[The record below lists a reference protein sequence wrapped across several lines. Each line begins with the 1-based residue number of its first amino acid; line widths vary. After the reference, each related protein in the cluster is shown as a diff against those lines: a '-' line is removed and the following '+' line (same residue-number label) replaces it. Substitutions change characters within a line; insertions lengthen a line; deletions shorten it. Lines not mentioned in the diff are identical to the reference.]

1 MMSELE
7 TSDLA
12 MIDEAAKRF
21 ARAEICPQLQAW
33 EDAGEFPRD
42 LYRKLAGM
50 GWLGLGYPEDL
61 GGTPAPWAARIT
73 LSRTLS
79 RYTGS
84 GGVMAGAFSHSIGLP
99 PILNH
104 GSDELKRRVI
114 PEVLAGEKISALGI
128 TEPGCGSDV
137 SGLRTTARREGD
149 VYVVD
154 GEKVFITSGMRADWI
169 TAAVRT
175 DPGNKG
181 TGGISMLA
189 IPGDSPGLSR
199 LPLRK
204 MGWLC
209 SDTAHLHFDGVRVPV
224 GNLVGE
230 EGKGFRIIMT
240 NFNGERLSMSAMAL
254 GMSECCYDEALA
266 WARERRTFGAS
277 LASHQ
282 VVRHKLVDMRMRI
295 ESTRA
300 WLTNVADRADA
311 GQADAQWIAEVCML
325 KNHATQAMQF
335 CADQAVQI
343 LGGTGY
349 MRGTASERIYRE
361 VKVAMIGGGT
371 EEIMKELASRQLG
384 I

>member
-1 MMSELE
+1 MSAWGKA
-7 TSDLA
+7 DLA
-12 MIDEAAKRF
+12 VIEDVAQRF
-21 ARAEICPQLQAW
+21 ALAEIRPHLEAW
-33 EDAGEFPRD
+33 EVAGEFPRE

-50 GWLGLGYPEDL
+50 GWLGLGYPEHL
-61 GGTPAPWAARIT
+61 GGTPAPWAARIA
-73 LSRTLS
+73 LSRALS
-79 RYTGS
+79 RHTGS

-104 GSDELKRRVI
+104 GSDQLQRRVV
-114 PEVLAGEKISALGI
+114 PGVLAGDKISALGI

-137 SGLRTTARREGD
+137 AGLRTTATRCGD
-149 VYVVD
+149 HYVVD

-175 DPGNKG
+175 DPGNKAA
-181 TGGISMLA
+181 GGISMLV
-189 IPGDSPGLSR
+189 IPGDATGLSR
-199 LPLRK
+199 TPLEK

-209 SDTAHLHFDGVRVPV
+209 SDTAQLRFDGVRVPV
-224 GNLVGE
+224 ENLVGE
-230 EGKGFRIIMT
+230 EGGGFRIIMT

-266 WARERRTFGAS
+266 WARGRSTFGAR
-277 LASHQ
+277 LTEHQ
-282 VVRHKLVDMRMRI
+282 AVRHKLVDMRMRI

-300 WLTNVADRADA
+300 WLGSVVERADA
-311 GQADAQWIAEVCML
+311 GDAGAQWVAEVCML
-325 KNHATQAMQF
+325 KNHATQTMQF

-343 LGGTGY
+343 QGAMGY
-349 MRGTASERIYRE
+349 MRGSASERIYRE